1 MKSSLSAWYIA
12 GTNETDGAQIDMLII
27 RDDNVVNLC
36 EMKFASKEYVIEKD
50 EAQKLRRR
58 IEALKTTLTSKQTI
72 HLTLITT
79 YGVAYGK
86 HSGIVQRQVT
96 MDDLFAV

>member
-1 MKSSLSAWYIA
+1 
-12 GTNETDGAQIDMLII
+12 MLII

-36 EMKFASKEYVIEKD
+36 EMKFASKEFVIEKD
-50 EAQKLRRR
+50 EAQKLRHR
-58 IEALKTTLTSKQTI
+58 IDALKTTLTPKQTI
-72 HLTLITT
+72 HLTLVTT

-96 MDDLFAV
+96 MDDLFSA